1 MNATGIIRKISIGDI
16 KEGITYK
23 VGQSM
28 MGGRIYIEQI
38 LEDLEAHPSKT
49 KFDVFV
55 SENGSDNVRLWKS
68 FINVPT
74 SIEYDIS
81 IQPDETTE

>member
-1 MNATGIIRKISIGDI
+1 MNALGIIRKISIGDI

-23 VGQSM
+23 VGQEM
-28 MGGRIYIEQI
+28 LGGRIKIEEIVQDI
-38 LEDLEAHPSKT
+38 SVHPSIT
-49 KFDVFV
+49 MFNVFV
-55 SENGSDNVRLWKS
+55 SERGSDNVRLWKS

-81 IQPDETTE
+81 MESDETV

>member
-1 MNATGIIRKISIGDI
+1 MNAKGIIRKISIGDI

-23 VGQSM
+23 VDQEM
-28 MGGRIYIEQI
+28 LGGRIRIEQI
-38 LEDLEAHPSKT
+38 LQDLDVPPTNT
-49 KFDVFV
+49 KFDVYV
-55 SENGSDNVRLWKS
+55 SERGSDSVRLWKS

-81 IQPDETTE
+81 MEKNENV

>member
-1 MNATGIIRKISIGDI
+1 MNAQGIIRKISIGDI

-23 VGQSM
+23 VGQEM
-28 MGGRIYIEQI
+28 LGGRIKIEEI
-38 LEDLEAHPSKT
+38 LQDLDVHPSMT
-49 KFDVFV
+49 KYDVFV
-55 SENGSDNVRLWKS
+55 SERDSDSVRLWKS

-81 IQPDETTE
+81 MEKDEDV

>member
-1 MNATGIIRKISIGDI
+1 MNAPGIIRKISIGDI

-23 VGQSM
+23 VGQEM
-28 MGGRIYIEQI
+28 LGGRIRIEQI
-38 LEDLEAHPSKT
+38 LQDLEVHPAIK

-55 SENGSDNVRLWKS
+55 SERDSSNVRIWKS

-74 SIEYDIS
+74 SVEYDIS
-81 IQPDETTE
+81 VERHETI

>member
-1 MNATGIIRKISIGDI
+1 MNALGIIRKISIGDI

-23 VGQSM
+23 VGQEM
-28 MGGRIYIEQI
+28 LGGRIKIEEIVQ
-38 LEDLEAHPSKT
+38 DMNAHPSIT
-49 KFDVFV
+49 QFNVYV
-55 SENGSDNVRLWKS
+55 SERGSDNVRLWKS

-81 IQPDETTE
+81 METDEAY